1 MNRKDVKK
9 NTLRSHHLFNVSR
22 KKVKYIGFDS
32 GSVISDYIIP
42 LEFIFRLVLGIYI
55 N

>member
-32 GSVISDYIIP
+32 GSVISDYIIT

>member
-32 GSVISDYIIP
+32 GSVISDYIIT
-42 LEFIFRLVLGIYI
+42 LESSSAWFWGSI
-55 N
+55 